1 MTYENLQIDM
11 HGSTA
16 ELIVSRPEKLNAL
29 DNRTLVELRHA
40 FDAFAG
46 DDAIRAI
53 VLTGAG
59 EKAFVAGAD
68 ITEIRDQTPLEARQ
82 FSEQG
87 QQLMRRIESMTKPV
101 IAAINGYCLG
111 GGLELALACHFRYA
125 SENARLGLPEIK
137 LGIIPGFGGTQRLTR
152 LIGRSRAL
160 EMILTGEPVDALT
173 AEKYGIVQRVVGRG
187 EVSGQ
192 AVQTARQLATAAP
205 HAVAAILETVDLGLD
220 MPLDQGLGFET
231 ARFALCCATEDMR
244 EGTAAFLEKRKAKF
258 TGK

>member
-1 MTYENLQIDM
+1 MNYENLKMDM
-11 HGSTA
+11 HGSTV
-16 ELIVSRPEKLNAL
+16 ELTVSRPEKLNAL
-29 DNRTLVELRHA
+29 NNRTILELRHA
-40 FDAFAG
+40 FDVLAS
-46 DDAIRAI
+46 DDAVRA
-53 VLTGAG
+53 VVVTGAG
-59 EKAFVAGAD
+59 EKAFIAGAD
-68 ITEIRDQTPLEARQ
+68 ISEIRDKTPLDARQ

-87 QQLMRRIESMTKPV
+87 QQLMRRIETMTKPV

-160 EMILTGEPVDALT
+160 EMILTGEPVDAAT
-173 AEKYGIVQRVVGRG
+173 AEKYGIVQRVVGTG
-187 EVSGQ
+187 EVSSH
-192 AVQTARQLATAAP
+192 ALQTARHLATAAP
-205 HAVAAILETVDLGLD
+205 HAVAAILEAVDLGLD

-244 EGTAAFLEKRKAKF
+244 EGTSAFLEKRKANF
-258 TGK
+258 TGT